1 MDRMHW
7 LVQMANRW
15 TGPISVALFV
25 PDVEFSIAKYFI
37 EHLRSCYSNVRDRV
51 TFHMI
56 YPEQFPPRE
65 LDQLAH
71 ILESVPC
78 EAPHVVMGNI
88 LTVRPVEMTG
98 WRETL
103 R

>member
-1 MDRMHW
+1 MHW
-7 LVQMANRW
+7 VVQMANRW
-15 TGPISVALFV
+15 TGPISMALFV

-37 EHLRSCYSNVRDRV
+37 EHLRNCYSSVRDRV

-56 YPEQFPPRE
+56 YPSEFPPVH
-65 LDQLAH
+65 LSG
-71 ILESVPC
+71 LEEIMETIPC
-78 EAPHVVMGNI
+78 EAPHVVIGNI